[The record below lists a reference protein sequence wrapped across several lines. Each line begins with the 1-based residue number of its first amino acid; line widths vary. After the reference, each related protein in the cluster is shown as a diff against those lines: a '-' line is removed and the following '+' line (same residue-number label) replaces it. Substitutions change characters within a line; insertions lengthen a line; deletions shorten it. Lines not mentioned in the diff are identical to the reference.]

1 MRKPDR
7 RWLKALGFTLIVVI
21 LINLSVT
28 EGFGALNLVLLS
40 GLFAAA
46 AFFML
51 VFPGSQFFNIAL
63 ANFLA
68 VYVCLFVLFTEVN
81 FAPRVADWAVM
92 IGFLLPIA
100 AFLAG
105 SFWRRKQISNIVTA
119 SHMREEHHFGRV
131 VWWLV
136 PVSAIGALTF
146 LLPGAGFGPAETNVA
161 FLAAMLAISIIVLFV
176 SPSIST
182 FLLDTGLLF
191 EDFFKQVS
199 RLVRPAFAFLTF
211 YSMQVILFGALYR
224 VIDRFSDF
232 HHFAIDGAARE
243 ITFLEALYFS
253 LISVSTVGYGDINP
267 VSHLVRLLVG
277 IQIVIGV
284 LLLLFGVSEIL
295 RFSRERR
302 GHD

>member
-1 MRKPDR
+1 MRRPDR
-7 RWLKALGFTLIVVI
+7 RWLKALGFTLTVVV

-28 EGFGALNLVLLS
+28 ESFGLLNLVLLA

-46 AFFML
+46 AFFFL
-51 VFPGSQFFNIAL
+51 VFPGSQFFNVAL
-63 ANFLA
+63 VNFLA

-81 FAPRVADWAVM
+81 FAPQVADWAVM
-92 IGFLLPIA
+92 LGFLLPIA

-105 SFWRRKQISNIVTA
+105 ALWRREQIRSIVTA
-119 SHMREEHHFGRV
+119 SHVREEHHFGRV
-131 VWWLV
+131 FWWLLPIAV
-136 PVSAIGALTF
+136 IGALTF
-146 LLPGAGFGPAETNVA
+146 LLPGSGLGRAETNAA
-161 FLAAMLAISIIVLFV
+161 FLAAMMAIAGIVLFV

-191 EDFFKQVS
+191 EDFFKQTA
-199 RLVRPAFAFLTF
+199 RLIRPAFAFLTF

-224 VIDRFSDF
+224 VIDRFSNV
-232 HHFAIDGAARE
+232 HHFTIDGVARE
-243 ITFLEALYFS
+243 ITFLESLYFS

-267 VSHLVRLLVG
+267 ASHLVRLVVG
-277 IQIVIGV
+277 GQIVVGV

-295 RFSRERR
+295 RYSRERH